1 MGATYRT
8 QGPTLHLW
16 PAGLEEIRT
25 RELHG
30 SRSVAIE
37 TGYATTSA
45 ALTLGV
51 NPMPTRAIRPLTPRQ
66 QDAVNAIESFTCT
79 HHYAPTFA
87 DLAAVLGIS
96 TTAVE
101 ALVEGARK
109 KGRVA
114 SAPGVPRS
122 LHVVRPDAAAG

>member
-1 MGATYRT
+1 M
-8 QGPTLHLW
+8 P
-16 PAGLEEIRT
+16 
-25 RELHG
+25 
-30 SRSVAIE
+30 SRADRRLS
-37 TGYATTSA
+37 
-45 ALTLGV
+45 
-51 NPMPTRAIRPLTPRQ
+51 PRQ
-66 QDAVNAIESFTCT
+66 QDAVDAIESFTRT

-87 DLAAVLGIS
+87 DLAAGLRIS

-122 LHVVRPDAAAG
+122 LHVVRPDAPTG